1 MSINKQRFSLYH
13 FDVTND
19 FSAGKQR
26 AQITSKFLANFDEV
40 TLCETEIRQLKVS
53 IHSVFRTVGKLDPY
67 FLSEEC

>member
-26 AQITSKFLANFDEV
+26 AQITSKFLAKFDEV
-40 TLCETEIRQLKVS
+40 TLCEIRQLKVS
-53 IHSVFRTVGKLDPY
+53 IHSVFRTVGKLDI
-67 FLSEEC
+67 LSK